1 MRTFLPRRSTS
12 DGRRPG
18 FTFVELMV
26 ALTVAAVIMGIAIP
40 RMSPMRD
47 SAGVRSSKQV
57 LMGYLSTA
65 RQAAIRRGQPATFH
79 VSGNRVWVSV
89 NGGADRLTPEVNLY
103 DQNGVTLTTALTTVT
118 FNPRGL
124 ANPRLGTSQV
134 LRLNRGISTDSVCVT
149 ILGMLG
155 QCGL

>member
-1 MRTFLPRRSTS
+1 
-12 DGRRPG
+12 
-18 FTFVELMV
+18 MV

-40 RMSPMRD
+40 KMAPLRD

-57 LMGYLSTA
+57 LMSYLSTA

-79 VSGNRVWVSV
+79 VNGNRVWVSV
-89 NGGADRLTPEVNLY
+89 NGGADRITPEVNLRE
-103 DQNGVTLTTALTTVT
+103 QNGVTLTTALATVT

-124 ANPRLGTSQV
+124 ANPRLGSSQV
-134 LRLNRGISTDSVCVT
+134 LRLNRGISTDSLCVT